1 MWCDSD
7 CNDRDVEAWWRMMVD
22 AAPARQAAARR
33 PARGKKGFSALG
45 TGALPPRCHHS
56 PPRRPPSVIS
66 PPTSTLPPSSL
77 SMAVKQSILTCVA
90 ALAPSPLRTM
100 TIGVVFAGFHGN
112 ARPRSQNC
120 PGHNQLSPTDH
131 EGLCSFR
138 RFVGRARS
146 RVAAVC
152 RSRKDRIWDFRG
164 VHTVLSATLTHPS
177 VNAGELFV

>member
-77 SMAVKQSILTCVA
+77 SLAVKQSILTYVA
-90 ALAPSPLRTM
+90 ALAPSPLSTM
-100 TIGVVFAGFHGN
+100 TIGVVFAGYHGN
-112 ARPRSQNC
+112 GRPRSQNC

-138 RFVGRARS
+138 RWSPKLEQLGPGS
-146 RVAAVC
+146 Q
-152 RSRKDRIWDFRG
+152 G
-164 VHTVLSATLTHPS
+164 V
-177 VNAGELFV
+177 